1 MKHDLVYE
9 LLCGGSVTFLFF
21 LFFVFFVLAD
31 YAITDKISIFALI
44 IDFQAKLAHDQ
55 EPYSI
60 YYKIAQESM
69 Q

>member
-9 LLCGGSVTFLFF
+9 LLCGGSVTFFF
-21 LFFVFFVLAD
+21 CLFFVLAD